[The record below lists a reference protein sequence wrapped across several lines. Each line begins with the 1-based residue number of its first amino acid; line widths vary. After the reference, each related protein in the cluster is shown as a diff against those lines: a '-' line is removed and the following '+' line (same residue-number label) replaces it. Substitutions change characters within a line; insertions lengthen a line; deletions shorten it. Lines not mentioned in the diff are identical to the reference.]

1 MSPHDDPTPRIFHWL
16 TPSLRR
22 YVYGIALAVMPLLT
36 AYGIVSDTLA
46 PLWVAVLSSVLVPGL
61 ALAHTPSG
69 HPHEARHRANEL
81 IALDEYLNGIE
92 KEAETGNG

>member
-1 MSPHDDPTPRIFHWL
+1 MSPHDDPTPRIFYWL

-22 YVYGIALAVMPLLT
+22 YVYGITLAVMPLLT

-69 HPHEARHRANEL
+69 HPHSEGTEDGYVPRHRA
-81 IALDEYLNGIE
+81 D
-92 KEAETGNG
+92 ETGDDE